1 MTGALRSP
9 AFRFLW
15 VGQTVSTVGD
25 RMIIV
30 ALALFVTQRTGSA
43 SDVGLVLAAY
53 VVPMIVFLPLGGVWA
68 DRIPRRRLMIG
79 SDLLRCATQA
89 ALALLI
95 TLGTVPLGL
104 VMALEA
110 LCGAA
115 QAFFRPAYTG
125 LLPQTVPDEQIQSA
139 TSISS
144 LSDTGASFVGPA
156 LATALI
162 AAFGAGAVFFVDS
175 ASFAVSAILLLRVR
189 SRPRGEGSPR
199 TGVRREL
206 RDGYRAVRTRT
217 WVWVTLVTFS
227 IAVCVGFAPYLVL
240 GPTIAEQHY
249 HHSNLFG
256 VLATAM
262 GAGSFAGALLGL
274 RWRPRQPL
282 KAGMIAL
289 VIWPPTFALFA
300 LGAPLGIVLAAM
312 VLTGGAITLFEVLWD
327 TTLIEHIPPEVL
339 SRVSAWDWLGSV
351 ALMPVGYIAA
361 GALASGVGAD
371 AILAVGAAIA
381 AVLLVVGLI
390 PEETRALTGGSQ
402 APAGAA
408 ETRA

>member
-1 MTGALRSP
+1 
-9 AFRFLW
+9 
-15 VGQTVSTVGD
+15 
-25 RMIIV
+25 MIVV

-43 SDVGLVLAAY
+43 GDVGLVLTAY

-68 DRIPRRRLMIG
+68 DRIPRRRLMIV
-79 SDLLRCATQA
+79 SDVVRCASQGV
-89 ALALLI
+89 LALLI
-95 TLGTVPLGL
+95 TFGAVPLGL

-110 LCGAA
+110 LCAAA

-125 LLPQTVPDEQIQSA
+125 LLPQTVPDELVQSA

-156 LATALI
+156 LSTALI
-162 AAFGAGAVFFVDS
+162 AVIGAAAVFFVDS
-175 ASFAVSAILLLRVR
+175 ASFAVSAILLLRVNP
-189 SRPRGEGSPR
+189 RPRGERSPR
-199 TGVRREL
+199 TGVLREL
-206 RDGYRAVRTRT
+206 HDGYRAVRTRT
-217 WVWVTLVTFS
+217 WVWVTLVTVS

-249 HHSNLFG
+249 HHSNFFG
-256 VLATAM
+256 LLATAM
-262 GAGSFAGALLGL
+262 GAGSVAGALLGL

-282 KAGMIAL
+282 KAGLIAI

-312 VLTGGAITLFEVLWD
+312 LLSGAAITLFEVWWD
-327 TTLIEHIPPEVL
+327 TTLIERIPPEVL

-351 ALMPVGYIAA
+351 GLMPVGYLVA

-371 AILAVGAAIA
+371 AVLAVGAAIA
-381 AVLLVVGLI
+381 AVLLLASLT
-390 PEETRALTGGSQ
+390 PRETRALTGGPQ
-402 APAGAA
+402 VPPGAA
-408 ETRA
+408 EASA